1 MSSQTYHDIWLH
13 FIWTTKNRERLL
25 TKEVKAKLMLHYLEY
40 AKESDIEI
48 DVINGDMDHL
58 HLLIQLKP
66 NQNPANIANLLKG
79 ESSNWINKNDFLR
92 GKFAWQSGYAVFS
105 VSKSQIQTV
114 RKYIRNQEEHH
125 RRKSFKEEYDEFMK
139 IYG

>member
-1 MSSQTYHDIWLH
+1 MSSQTYHHIWLH